1 MLHIKDVKYTES
13 FIQKKNYFVKVSPQ
27 KEGKFIYETKIWHA
41 TLFIIY
47 AT

>member
-1 MLHIKDVKYTES
+1 MLHIKDVKYIES
-13 FIQKKNYFVKVSPQ
+13 FTEKNYFVKVSSQ